1 VVLRFPM
8 SAKVEQGRETPYP
21 QIPYFA
27 TPNSRRIAKETGINS
42 PYACVHYGP
51 LLFSLP
57 IPDESPNEEKAG
69 ARYQYALDVSP
80 EKAGTEIAVVRHPM
94 PDSWA
99 WSLDAP
105 LQLSVRA
112 REFDWQPTELLPLP
126 KEPVKGGRP
135 AKVLLVP
142 YGCTKFRVSMFPV
155 SEAAWGSRG

>member
-1 VVLRFPM
+1 M

-21 QIPYFA
+21 RIPYFA
-27 TPNSRRIAKETGINS
+27 TPNSRRIAKEPGIDS

-57 IPDESPNEEKAG
+57 IPDESPNEEKPG

-94 PDSWA
+94 PSQWT
-99 WSLDAP
+99 WSLGAP
-105 LQLSVRA
+105 LQLSVQV

-142 YGCTKFRVSMFPV
+142 YGCTKFRVSMFPM
-155 SEAAWGSRG
+155 SEAAWGRRG

>member
-1 VVLRFPM
+1 VLRFPM
-8 SAKVEQGRETPYP
+8 SAKVVEGRETPYP

-27 TPNSRRIAKETGINS
+27 TPNSRRIAKETEIDS

-80 EKAGTEIAVVRHPM
+80 AQAGTEIAVVRHAM
-94 PDSWA
+94 PGKWT
-99 WSLDAP
+99 WSLEAP
-105 LQLSVRA
+105 LQLAVKV
-112 REFDWQPTELLPLP
+112 REFDWRPTDLQPLP
-126 KEPVKGGRP
+126 KEPVKGGRSVQ
-135 AKVLLVP
+135 VLLVP

-155 SEAAWGSRG
+155 SEAAWGGSR